1 MKKIKKMLLF
11 SFPQHAQST
20 NLMLRQGA
28 VILSVHLE
36 KGGTVHAPSKCIY
49 MMVLEDEN
57 NPMTTRYFRMFC
69 PDHANVQDFD
79 GNEKYWHIG
88 TVVDISAWQT
98 GGYTYDHYYTIW
110 EFK

>member
-1 MKKIKKMLLF
+1 
-11 SFPQHAQST
+11 
-20 NLMLRQGA
+20 
-28 VILSVHLE
+28 
-36 KGGTVHAPSKCIY
+36 
-49 MMVLEDEN
+49 
-57 NPMTTRYFRMFC
+57 MFC

-88 TVVDISAWQT
+88 TVVDIGAWQT

>member
-11 SFPQHAQST
+11 SYPSHAQST
-20 NLMLRQGA
+20 SLILRQGA

-36 KGGTVHAPSKCIY
+36 KGGSVNAPSKCIY

-57 NPMTTRYFRMFC
+57 NPTTTRYFRMFS
-69 PDHANVQDFD
+69 PDHSNVPDFD
-79 GNEKYWHIG
+79 GLQSYWHLG
-88 TVVDISAWQT
+88 TVVDIGARQT